1 MRFLVLA
8 GWLVGVMTVGG
19 MTVGGMLVGGMLVG
33 GMTVGRAMA
42 ADDLTPLESEERPK
56 CEKATR
62 TQFWPEE
69 ANSDAREAMRLAREG
84 KLLICTRGAWRYG
97 WRPVALN
104 LRAAVAEERAKE
116 KR

>member
-8 GWLVGVMTVGG
+8 GWLVGG

-33 GMTVGRAMA
+33 GMTFGRAMA
-42 ADDLTPLESEERPK
+42 ADDLTPLESEDRPK

-69 ANSDAREAMRLAREG
+69 ANSDSRAAMRLAREG